1 MAERA
6 LLILVAMMAI
16 IAAAR
21 ASSLT
26 TRGRLG
32 LGVLQLENRFKRE
45 AGTAFAGKYV
55 SLNGDGIQF
64 QTSKGYLSVTT
75 LDDKPVFF
83 ASMDQLAR
91 AEGFGYMKVY
101 EQHFTYV
108 GNKAYALS
116 RPVDG
121 QTLLSHSQ
129 RKTFVAK
136 LQENDH
142 RAHAEITERFMEELA
157 NSREAA
163 LMIEASFVLGKE
175 YGIIGRDNPEV
186 LPLYGMAMQL
196 AKMQRG
202 EYSDDA
208 SLQDMCGEC
217 PSEGCPNV
225 QPLDG
230 QTDPYCRPEGS
241 QNTCPPCLDNE
252 CFGMCGKGCSCC
264 WEWMCGDCCWNQFC
278 HDHDLCCEK
287 QGFWNPFNDCLNIPA
302 VIKRRLT
309 TECWEG
315 YVKC

>member
-21 ASSLT
+21 ASS
-26 TRGRLG
+26 RSRLG

-45 AGTAFAGKYV
+45 TDTAFTGKYV
-55 SLNGDGIQF
+55 SLKGDGIHF

-83 ASMDQLAR
+83 ASIDQLAG

-116 RPVDG
+116 RPVDVL
-121 QTLLSHSQ
+121 TLLSHSQ

-142 RAHAEITERFMEELA
+142 RAHVEIAERFMEELA

-175 YGIIGRDNPEV
+175 YGFIGRDNPEV

-202 EYSDDA
+202 EYADDA
-208 SLQDMCGEC
+208 SMLGLCGEC
-217 PSEGCPNV
+217 TSEGCPNV

-230 QTDPYCRPEGS
+230 RTDPYCRPKGS
-241 QNTCPPCLDNE
+241 QNTCPPCQDNE
-252 CFGMCGKGCSCC
+252 CFGMCGKDCCC
-264 WEWMCGDCCWNQFC
+264 WAWVCGDCC
-278 HDHDLCCEK
+278 
-287 QGFWNPFNDCLNIPA
+287 
-302 VIKRRLT
+302 
-309 TECWEG
+309 
-315 YVKC
+315 